1 MVALNI
7 EVEATKVAKDVL
19 CFVLDSSKPLWKGE
33 LTDCGLV
40 LGTNSLKDLGFEIT
54 QPNGTAVDPHVTSE
68 GEKTVT
74 TDSPVETNSTDTPPS
89 ETEVQP
95 MPVKESEV
103 EHQISLCK
111 NLRLGPR
118 QTQIVKVHVNG
129 ELSQVFHIG
138 RVCPSKEL
146 ESQQCDLTE
155 GLWEGAHEF
164 EVPVTNWGLRPIMFT
179 KNTVVGR
186 LEAVELVTAEDSV
199 WKEQSSLMVATISG
213 EGVTRQRKGQLA
225 EQLCIGGHSTD
236 DKAAVQEAVLSH
248 HNVFA
253 LSDEELGETNL
264 VEHEI
269 NLTDNTAITTPPRRL
284 PYALRTELEEEL
296 ERLLNTGCI
305 EPSTSPY
312 SSGLVLVWKKDGSLR
327 VCVDYRALNRV
338 TVPDRYPMPRID
350 ELIDT
355 VGKCQGKYFTALDL
369 MKGYHQVKM
378 AEGSKDK
385 TAFTCHQGLFQ
396 YRRMPFGLTNAPATF
411 QRLMATLFA
420 GREWSFVFVY
430 LDDLL
435 VVSRSIKEHV
445 EHLGKVF
452 QKLEE
457 ANLKLKPQKCKFA
470 QEKIEYLGHTL
481 TAKGVCPNDG
491 KVQAVIEC
499 PRPQNIKEVKS
510 FLGLVNYYRRHLQN
524 LAVIARPLTAL
535 TRKGK
540 CPNQVDWTEE
550 CEKAF
555 NKVKELLTRAPMLR
569 PPDLSKPFFL
579 STDASE
585 RGFGAVLEQEG
596 EDKKRYPIAYAS
608 RQTNPAEQK
617 YAPTELEVAALVF
630 AVGHFEVYLL
640 GNKVTV
646 YTDHQALVSAFVSHL
661 KSQTRGLLA
670 RWYLKLSRFLPQ
682 LELKYKPGSQNT
694 AADALSRAPVQN
706 CDVRAVT
713 ASDEEDEILVRVRTE
728 QQKDKELSQLISY
741 LESKQLPEDAKE
753 SKTIVN
759 AANHGYF
766 MVDGVLYYEPA
777 DTPGRRR
784 LVVPTHLREAV
795 LDEAHDP
802 IYAGHFSAKKLIQKL
817 SLTYHWPGM
826 RGDAYKKS
834 TTCVTCA
841 STQGQGRRT
850 KPPLHSIPVGG
861 PFHCVGMD
869 FKEMD
874 QSKRGNR
881 YALVFQDYL
890 SKWPEVYAVSDR
902 KATTV
907 AQCLADLIWRHGV
920 PVQIIHDRAAEFL
933 SDVLQET
940 AEVLGV
946 TQLPTSG
953 GHPQTDGMV
962 ERLNR
967 TLKQMLSKI
976 VSKLS
981 LFSQRLQ
988 RLMPLQYPH
997 RVLRHRHQRAPCR
1010 R

>member
-1 MVALNI
+1 MW
-7 EVEATKVAKDVL
+7 T
-19 CFVLDSSKPLWKGE
+19 C
-33 LTDCGLV
+33 
-40 LGTNSLKDLGFEIT
+40 NSLQYLGFEIT
-54 QPNGTAVDPHVTSE
+54 QPNGTAVDPHVTGE

-111 NLRLGPR
+111 NLRLSPR

-129 ELSQVFHIG
+129 ELLQVFHIG

-179 KNTVVGR
+179 KDTVVGK
-186 LEAVELVTAEDSV
+186 LEAVELVTAGDSV

-213 EGVTRQRKGQLA
+213 ENVTCQRKGQLA

-253 LSDEELGETNL
+253 LSDGELGETNL

-269 NLTDNTAITTPPRRL
+269 KLTDNTAITTPPRRL

-312 SSGLVLVWKKDGSLR
+312 SSGLVLVRKKDGSLR

-355 VGKCQGKYFTALDL
+355 VGKCQGKYFTSLDL

-385 TAFTCHQGLFQ
+385 TAFICHQGLFQ

-481 TAKGVCPNDG
+481 TTKGVCPNDG
-491 KVQAVIEC
+491 KVQAVIGF

-540 CPNQVDWTEE
+540 YPNQVDWTEE

-555 NKVKELLTRAPMLR
+555 NTCP
-569 PPDLSKPFFL
+569 
-579 STDASE
+579 DASS
-585 RGFGAVLEQEG
+585 
-596 EDKKRYPIAYAS
+596 P
-608 RQTNPAEQK
+608 
-617 YAPTELEVAALVF
+617 
-630 AVGHFEVYLL
+630 
-640 GNKVTV
+640 
-646 YTDHQALVSAFVSHL
+646 
-661 KSQTRGLLA
+661 
-670 RWYLKLSRFLPQ
+670 
-682 LELKYKPGSQNT
+682 
-694 AADALSRAPVQN
+694 
-706 CDVRAVT
+706 
-713 ASDEEDEILVRVRTE
+713 
-728 QQKDKELSQLISY
+728 
-741 LESKQLPEDAKE
+741 
-753 SKTIVN
+753 
-759 AANHGYF
+759 
-766 MVDGVLYYEPA
+766 
-777 DTPGRRR
+777 
-784 LVVPTHLREAV
+784 
-795 LDEAHDP
+795 
-802 IYAGHFSAKKLIQKL
+802 
-817 SLTYHWPGM
+817 
-826 RGDAYKKS
+826 
-834 TTCVTCA
+834 
-841 STQGQGRRT
+841 
-850 KPPLHSIPVGG
+850 
-861 PFHCVGMD
+861 
-869 FKEMD
+869 
-874 QSKRGNR
+874 
-881 YALVFQDYL
+881 
-890 SKWPEVYAVSDR
+890 
-902 KATTV
+902 
-907 AQCLADLIWRHGV
+907 
-920 PVQIIHDRAAEFL
+920 
-933 SDVLQET
+933 
-940 AEVLGV
+940 
-946 TQLPTSG
+946 
-953 GHPQTDGMV
+953 
-962 ERLNR
+962 
-967 TLKQMLSKI
+967 
-976 VSKLS
+976 
-981 LFSQRLQ
+981 
-988 RLMPLQYPH
+988 
-997 RVLRHRHQRAPCR
+997 
-1010 R
+1010 

>member
-7 EVEATKVAKDVL
+7 EVEATKVAKNVL

-54 QPNGTAVDPHVTSE
+54 QPNGTAVDPHVTGE

-89 ETEVQP
+89 KTEVQP

-111 NLRLGPR
+111 NLRLGPH

-179 KNTVVGR
+179 KDTVVGK
-186 LEAVELVTAEDSV
+186 LEAVELVTAGDSV
-199 WKEQSSLMVATISG
+199 WKEQSSLMVAIISG
-213 EGVTRQRKGQLA
+213 EDVTCQRKGQLA

-253 LSDEELGETNL
+253 LSDEELGEINL

-269 NLTDNTAITTPPRRL
+269 KLTDNRAITTPPRRL

-312 SSGLVLVWKKDGSLR
+312 SSGLVLVRKKDESLR

-355 VGKCQGKYFTALDL
+355 VGKCQGKYFTSLDS

-396 YRRMPFGLTNAPATF
+396 YRKMPFGLTNAPATF

-420 GREWSFVFVY
+420 GREWSFVFIY

-435 VVSRSIKEHV
+435 VVSRSFEEHV

-481 TAKGVCPNDG
+481 TAKGVYPNDG
-491 KVQAVIEC
+491 KVQAVIEF

-524 LAVIARPLTAL
+524 LAVIARPLTAI

-540 CPNQVDWTEE
+540 CPNQVDW
-550 CEKAF
+550 
-555 NKVKELLTRAPMLR
+555 
-569 PPDLSKPFFL
+569 
-579 STDASE
+579 
-585 RGFGAVLEQEG
+585 
-596 EDKKRYPIAYAS
+596 
-608 RQTNPAEQK
+608 
-617 YAPTELEVAALVF
+617 
-630 AVGHFEVYLL
+630 
-640 GNKVTV
+640 
-646 YTDHQALVSAFVSHL
+646 
-661 KSQTRGLLA
+661 
-670 RWYLKLSRFLPQ
+670 
-682 LELKYKPGSQNT
+682 
-694 AADALSRAPVQN
+694 
-706 CDVRAVT
+706 
-713 ASDEEDEILVRVRTE
+713 
-728 QQKDKELSQLISY
+728 
-741 LESKQLPEDAKE
+741 
-753 SKTIVN
+753 
-759 AANHGYF
+759 
-766 MVDGVLYYEPA
+766 
-777 DTPGRRR
+777 
-784 LVVPTHLREAV
+784 
-795 LDEAHDP
+795 
-802 IYAGHFSAKKLIQKL
+802 
-817 SLTYHWPGM
+817 
-826 RGDAYKKS
+826 
-834 TTCVTCA
+834 
-841 STQGQGRRT
+841 
-850 KPPLHSIPVGG
+850 
-861 PFHCVGMD
+861 
-869 FKEMD
+869 
-874 QSKRGNR
+874 
-881 YALVFQDYL
+881 
-890 SKWPEVYAVSDR
+890 
-902 KATTV
+902 
-907 AQCLADLIWRHGV
+907 
-920 PVQIIHDRAAEFL
+920 
-933 SDVLQET
+933 
-940 AEVLGV
+940 
-946 TQLPTSG
+946 
-953 GHPQTDGMV
+953 
-962 ERLNR
+962 
-967 TLKQMLSKI
+967 
-976 VSKLS
+976 
-981 LFSQRLQ
+981 
-988 RLMPLQYPH
+988 
-997 RVLRHRHQRAPCR
+997 
-1010 R
+1010 